1 MNGKDWNDLGGDL
14 NRIIEDAVH
23 MGDFGRLN
31 ENINRTI
38 KKAFQGISGEEF
50 RSGDGWDFDLSG
62 KNGSRNNG
70 TSNNGAAGQAS
81 QQAGPAGHENRQQ
94 GQAEAYDYGRPGGT
108 SGYGTA
114 GTATGPGNQGS
125 ASSNLHRQQ
134 TRGYAYRADSRPAA
148 FAKNTS
154 LFAGSSKRRG
164 GAIAM
169 LVSGIIVASLSFM
182 PLISLLISIAFS
194 AAGAKIGSAIMLF
207 IMLEAGVFLIVKGAT
222 GLSLAK
228 RFDQYVR
235 SLENSEYADIEKLAV
250 YCHKSEKE
258 IIRDIRKMLGK
269 GWFLQGHLD
278 KNEKCL
284 MVSNRVYEQYLET
297 EKNTREREAEEA
309 RMREEELKR
318 TGGLTPEVRA
328 ILEKGSEYI
337 ESIRKSN
344 DAIPGEEVS
353 EKIYRMEL
361 LVRRIFQQTE
371 AHPEN
376 ARDLRKMMD
385 YYLPMTVKLLGAYE
399 ELDRQPVQGENI
411 LNSKKEIE
419 DTLDTLNSAFAKLLD
434 NLFEDTAWDV
444 SSDIS
449 VLQTMLAQEG
459 LMEDGLKK

>member
-1 MNGKDWNDLGGDL
+1 MNGKDWNDLGVDL

-38 KKAFQGISGEEF
+38 KKAFKGITGEEF

-70 TSNNGAAGQAS
+70 T
-81 QQAGPAGHENRQQ
+81 
-94 GQAEAYDYGRPGGT
+94 
-108 SGYGTA
+108 
-114 GTATGPGNQGS
+114 

-134 TRGYAYRADSRPAA
+134 TGGYAYRADNRPAD

-169 LVSGIIVASLSFM
+169 LVSGIVVASFSFL
-182 PLISLLISIAFS
+182 PLISLFVSIALS

-207 IMLEAGVFLIVKGAT
+207 IMLAAGVFLIVKGAT

-250 YCHKSEKE
+250 YCHKPAKE

-278 KNEKCL
+278 KSEKCL

-297 EKNTREREAEEA
+297 ERNTMMREAEEA
-309 RMREEELKR
+309 RTRE
-318 TGGLTPEVRA
+318 
-328 ILEKGSEYI
+328 
-337 ESIRKSN
+337 
-344 DAIPGEEVS
+344 
-353 EKIYRMEL
+353 
-361 LVRRIFQQTE
+361 
-371 AHPEN
+371 
-376 ARDLRKMMD
+376 
-385 YYLPMTVKLLGAYE
+385 
-399 ELDRQPVQGENI
+399 
-411 LNSKKEIE
+411 
-419 DTLDTLNSAFAKLLD
+419 
-434 NLFEDTAWDV
+434 
-444 SSDIS
+444 
-449 VLQTMLAQEG
+449 
-459 LMEDGLKK
+459 

>member
-70 TSNNGAAGQAS
+70 TSNNGAAGQDS

-134 TRGYAYRADSRPAA
+134 TGGYAYRADSRPAA

-207 IMLEAGVFLIVKGAT
+207 IMLAAGVFLIVKGAT

-278 KNEKCL
+278 KSEKCL
-284 MVSNRVYEQYLET
+284 MV
-297 EKNTREREAEEA
+297 
-309 RMREEELKR
+309 
-318 TGGLTPEVRA
+318 
-328 ILEKGSEYI
+328 
-337 ESIRKSN
+337 
-344 DAIPGEEVS
+344 
-353 EKIYRMEL
+353 
-361 LVRRIFQQTE
+361 
-371 AHPEN
+371 
-376 ARDLRKMMD
+376 
-385 YYLPMTVKLLGAYE
+385 
-399 ELDRQPVQGENI
+399 
-411 LNSKKEIE
+411 
-419 DTLDTLNSAFAKLLD
+419 
-434 NLFEDTAWDV
+434 
-444 SSDIS
+444 
-449 VLQTMLAQEG
+449 
-459 LMEDGLKK
+459 